1 MSITGSPPATNTWT
15 VPPPAGRELFEDNLG
30 VFYWSSPAGT
40 VDASGKPTY
49 RYKIRNAGTMAGTT
63 ISAIERARTPA
74 RENKM
79 AITGQTAAGQFTVN
93 TYAALRGYLDRFKD
107 GSITLGEFKQLVSDK
122 FEEGKGVWS
131 NPDAKT
137 KEFLEDNLT
146 ADQLLQPSEYR
157 FQTLGAPPPASAN
170 GDLTIE
176 EIEDALRNNIID
188 QDQAR
193 EFIRAALIKAG
204 HSESGVDQQGSLI
217 LNSMLQRIT
226 TDVAGAGAG
235 AAADGTLWRDPI
247 ISEPSFG
254 QAFSRFIGGTPFA
267 ATPGLMSA
275 AAAMRP
281 IAQTQF
287 QLQPS
292 TPVWDPETGEL
303 QPRDIGEFSRF
314 LPGAFGGGAG
324 GSFLRGGD
332 LSQRLSELTRALFR
346 ERGEGDNPINP
357 FVDTRQA
364 QLFQEFGDPQN
375 TFSAFNLPGLM
386 ATQGRGRALLAAAQD
401 RFRNRWLGQ
410 NPNATGYDV
419 ANLFGRYTV

>member
-1 MSITGSPPATNTWT
+1 MAITGSPPATNTWT
-15 VPPPAGRELFEDNLG
+15 VPPPSGRELHEDELG
-30 VFYWSSPAGT
+30 VYYWSSPPK
-40 VDASGKPTY
+40 SG
-49 RYKIRNAGTMAGTT
+49 YKIRNPSTLPGTT
-63 ISAIERARTPA
+63 IGAIERSRTPA
-74 RENKM
+74 RE
-79 AITGQTAAGQFTVN
+79 APASTQVAGIRRN
-93 TYAALRGYLDRFKD
+93 
-107 GSITLGEFKQLVSDK
+107 LGEDKQMAT
-122 FEEGKGVWS
+122 E
-131 NPDAKT
+131 
-137 KEFLEDNLT
+137 
-146 ADQLLQPSEYR
+146 
-157 FQTLGAPPPASAN
+157 
-170 GDLTIE
+170 LTIE
-176 EIEDALRNNIID
+176 EIEESLRNNFID

-193 EFIRAALIKAG
+193 ELIRAALIKSG
-204 HSESGVDQQGSLI
+204 FSEDRIDQEGSLI

-226 TDVAGAGAG
+226 TGADVGGGGGG

-254 QAFSRFIGGTPFA
+254 QAFSRFMGGTPFA

-346 ERGEGDNPINP
+346 ERGQGDDPINP
-357 FVDTRQA
+357 YVDTRQA

-386 ATQGRGRALLAAAQD
+386 ATQGRGRALLGAAQN

-410 NPNATGYDV
+410 NPNATGWDV
-419 ANLFGRYTV
+419 ANQAFGRSANWT